1 MADHFLADALAS
13 VRRTLALAAEP
24 TDDARLLA
32 RFAHDRDEAAFA
44 ELVARHGPAVWAA
57 CRRGAKNAA
66 DAEDAFQA
74 TFLVLAR
81 RAGRVRRAASVG
93 GWLFRVAVRVTART
107 RTRAARPAVT
117 DRPLADPAPDP
128 ADRAA
133 WRDLVAVL
141 DAEMADLPDSVRA
154 ALVSCYYEGLTQD
167 EAARRL
173 GWKVRTIRARVARGR
188 KLLRTRLARRGVDLG
203 AALAAAAV
211 GMEAPAV
218 MPKVSLTPAAG
229 SAMSPAISD
238 LVAHGMAATSRSARL
253 SVAVALV
260 AAAVVATGYVIG
272 TTFGPAGGEGGEAAL
287 RVDRPAGVSQPPDQP
302 RAAIDAVAVYHR
314 AVDGCVYIVSE
325 SNGGA
330 IEGTG
335 TLIDR
340 EKRLVLTTSR
350 VVGDSDVVSVQ
361 FPYHNLDGTIETDR
375 KDYARSAA
383 AKLTP
388 MGRVIR
394 RDKTR
399 DLALVQLDRLGRDAR
414 PLELAE
420 AGVPAT
426 VLHIGSGTGNL
437 FPMTVRRIV
446 QTDAP
451 AVIARETGTGEPFK
465 AATIT
470 LSGTTDD
477 SGGPLIDRDGRLAGV
492 VVGAATGP
500 ADGSVTLAVGIAE
513 VRVFLA
519 DKDKE
524 IPAPPAVPVTG
535 NQNLPDHVGPTD
547 FGPTDFGPLLEPIPK
562 DFDAAALYEK
572 CVKST
577 VFIVTPL
584 KRGAVSGSGSLIDL
598 DKKLVVTNYHVVDEA
613 DFVFVQFPQY
623 TKSGQMITSPKTYM
637 DNIPLGQAI
646 KGKVL
651 HRDRSRDLALV
662 ELEKVPAGTPAIPL
676 AKKTPRLGTTV
687 WNIGRPGGV
696 EQLFGITQG
705 NVRAVGVEVHQVDG
719 HGPDS
724 AFRVRARILTMSNPI
739 ALGDSGGPGID
750 RRGYLVGVAESG
762 ITGGGT
768 QNVNRCIDVTEVR
781 AFLTEKKIVIKDLT
795 DEKDEPKSD
804 PKSGDTPPTKKD
816 GTESPKPDRPPG
828 GGAAPPP
835 SPQDEKAAASALSR
849 AKLFAEG
856 EENRAT
862 YTAKL
867 RDVIA
872 KYPGTA
878 AAKEA
883 ANLLDAKK

>member
-44 ELVARHGPAVWAA
+44 ELVARHGPAVWAV
-57 CRRGAKNAA
+57 CRRGAANAA

-81 RAGRVRRAASVG
+81 RAGRVRGAASVG
-93 GWLFRVAVRVTART
+93 GWLFRVAVRVSART

-117 DRPLADPAPDP
+117 DRPVADPVPDP
-128 ADRAA
+128 GDRAA

-141 DAEMADLPDSVRA
+141 DAEMADLPDRVRA
-154 ALVSCYYEGLTQD
+154 ALVHCYYEGLTQD

-173 GWKVRTIRARVARGR
+173 GCKVRTVRSRVARGR

-211 GMEAPAV
+211 GTEAAAV
-218 MPKVSLTPAAG
+218 IPKVTLTPVVG

-238 LVAHGMAATSRSARL
+238 LVAHGMAATGRSARL
-253 SVAVALV
+253 PVAVAT
-260 AAAVVATGYVIG
+260 AAVAVVATGYVIG
-272 TTFGPAGGEGGEAAL
+272 TTLGPTGGEGGDAAL
-287 RVDRPAGVSQPPDQP
+287 PVERPVGVAQPPDYP
-302 RAAIDAVAVYHR
+302 RAAVDAAAVYDR

-325 SNGGA
+325 TNAGT

-335 TLIDR
+335 TLIDG

-361 FPYHNLDGTIETDR
+361 FPYHNLDGTVETDR

-446 QTDAP
+446 PGDAP
-451 AVIARETGTGEPFK
+451 AVPVSETGTAEPVK
-465 AATIT
+465 APTIT

-477 SGGPLIDRDGRLAGV
+477 SGGPLVDRDGRLAGV

-500 ADGSVTLAVGIAE
+500 ADRNVTLAVAITE
-513 VRVFLA
+513 VRAFLA
-519 DKDKE
+519 DRDKE
-524 IPAPPAVPVTG
+524 IPAPPAVAVDRKSPADAT
-535 NQNLPDHVGPTD
+535 PTN
-547 FGPTDFGPLLEPIPK
+547 FWPAVVPKLE
-562 DFDAAALYEK
+562 DLGASVLELYEK

-584 KRGAVSGSGSLIDL
+584 KGGAERGSGSLIDL

-613 DFVFVQFPQY
+613 EFVYVQFPRY
-623 TKSGQMITSPKTYM
+623 TKAGQMITNPKNYM

-646 KGKVL
+646 KGTVR
-651 HRDRSRDLALV
+651 HRDKNRDLALV
-662 ELEKVPAGTPAIPL
+662 ELERVPAGNTAIPL
-676 AKKTPRLGTTV
+676 AKDSPGQGTTV
-687 WNIGRPGGV
+687 WTIGSPGAV
-696 EQLFGITQG
+696 EQLFSITEG
-705 NVRAVGVEVHQVDG
+705 KVRAVGVEEHMVRG
-719 HGPDS
+719 GTPDS
-724 AFRVRARILTMSNPI
+724 MFRVRAKMVTATNPTNP
-739 ALGDSGGPGID
+739 GDSGGPLFNKKGE
-750 RRGYLVGVAESG
+750 LVAVTESG
-762 ITGGGT
+762 HRSAV
-768 QNVNRCIDVTEVR
+768 QVNLFVDVTEVR
-781 AFLTEKKIVIKDLT
+781 AFLKQKSITIKESD
-795 DEKDEPKSD
+795 DEKDEPKRD

-816 GTESPKPDRPPG
+816 GTENSPKADRPPG
-828 GGAAPPP
+828 GGVAPPP
-835 SPQDEKAAASALSR
+835 SPQDERAAAVALSR

-883 ANLLDAKK
+883 AKLVDAKK